1 MALAIIM
8 TGCDGIKREKH
19 EARVIPVRV
28 MVAQRS
34 GTADRTS
41 YVGTVA
47 PKKSTVVSC
56 RYPGKL
62 LTLAVSQGDVV
73 RKGDVIGV
81 IESQSVRS
89 SQQMAQ
95 ATLRQA
101 EDGYR
106 RVAQVHESNSVAD
119 VKLIEVRTQLDKA
132 RAAAEA
138 ADRAMDDCTI
148 KAPFDGV
155 IGEVYGEEGVEL
167 SVADPIAKLLDI
179 SETEIHISVPE
190 KEIGG
195 ISAGDRATVV
205 IPALGDME
213 CRATV
218 KSKGISASPLS
229 HSYNCTL
236 TPDRTQRDIMPGMV
250 CKVYMESREDTSRIV
265 IPADVVR
272 IDNEGQYVWTVRD
285 GTVYKSH
292 IKANG
297 FSACGIV
304 VGKGLAEGDMIITDG
319 SQKVSTGMKV
329 KVVE

>member
-1 MALAIIM
+1 MVLAIIM

-28 MVAQRS
+28 TVAQRS
-34 GTADRTS
+34 GTADMTS

-47 PKKSTVVSC
+47 PKKSAVVSC

-73 RKGDVIGV
+73 HKGDVIGV

-167 SVADPIAKLLDI
+167 SVSEPIAKLLDI

-195 ISAGDRATVV
+195 IAAGDRATVV

-236 TPDRTQRDIMPGMV
+236 TPDRAQRDIMPGMV

-304 VGKGLAEGDMIITDG
+304 VGEGLAEGDMIITDG

>member
-1 MALAIIM
+1 
-8 TGCDGIKREKH
+8 
-19 EARVIPVRV
+19 
-28 MVAQRS
+28 
-34 GTADRTS
+34 
-41 YVGTVA
+41 
-47 PKKSTVVSC
+47 
-56 RYPGKL
+56 
-62 LTLAVSQGDVV
+62 
-73 RKGDVIGV
+73 
-81 IESQSVRS
+81 
-89 SQQMAQ
+89 MAQ

-155 IGEVYGEEGVEL
+155 IGEVYSEEGVEL
-167 SVADPIAKLLDI
+167 SVAEPIAKLLDI

-236 TPDRTQRDIMPGMV
+236 TPDRAQKDIMPGMV

-304 VGKGLAEGDMIITDG
+304 VGEGLAEGDMIITDG